1 MKISEITTQDIADY
15 LRLDD
20 PTEIEETEI
29 ERMKESAISFIIGYT
44 GLEESELDNYEDLSQ
59 ALFVLVADMFDNRNM
74 QTDKTVNVNKM
85 VDRILGMHSVNLFC
99 SNNVY

>member
-1 MKISEITTQDIADY
+1 MRISEITTQDIADY

-44 GLEESELDNYEDLSQ
+44 GLEESDLDNYEDLSQ
-59 ALFVLVADMFDNRNM
+59 ALFVLVADMFDYRNM

-85 VDRILGMHSVNLFC
+85 VDRILGMHSVNLL
-99 SNNVY
+99 